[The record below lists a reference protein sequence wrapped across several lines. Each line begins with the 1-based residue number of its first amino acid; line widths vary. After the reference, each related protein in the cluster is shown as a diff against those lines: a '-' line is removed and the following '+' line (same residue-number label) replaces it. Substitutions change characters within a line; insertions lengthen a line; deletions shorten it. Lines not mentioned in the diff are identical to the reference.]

1 MVEYRKAVLK
11 AKGNNM
17 ATLEEVLKANE
28 ERNYT
33 VAEGVLTAFY
43 EYDAFYWATEDADD
57 IIRACEDAYRGEY
70 SDGADYAEEIIE
82 DLYDVPENLRYYIDY
97 AKMWRDMEM
106 GDGYYWTDGFVFC
119 PN

>member
-1 MVEYRKAVLK
+1 
-11 AKGNNM
+11 M
-17 ATLEEVLKANE
+17 ATLEEVLAENE
-28 ERNYT
+28 QRNYT
-33 VAEGVLTAFY
+33 VPEGALTAFY
-43 EYDAFYWATEDADD
+43 EYDAFYWATDDADN

-70 SDGADYAEEIIE
+70 SDGEEFAEEMTENVGEI
-82 DLYDVPENLRYYIDY
+82 PEFLRYYIDY